1 MSCYPLR
8 ICIFKLIKKRCD
20 IAHSINR
27 QSINFDVSKLYLQ
40 LLPNGRANNPNGL
53 SIGTVFRVSQCEIMN
68 AIPKVLN
75 DLDYILNEL
84 VFARKHKNDFIRSLV
99 LKFDF

>member
-1 MSCYPLR
+1 
-8 ICIFKLIKKRCD
+8 
-20 IAHSINR
+20 
-27 QSINFDVSKLYLQ
+27 
-40 LLPNGRANNPNGL
+40 
-53 SIGTVFRVSQCEIMN
+53 MN

-84 VFARKHKNDFIRSLV
+84 VFAGKHKNDFIRSLV

>member
-1 MSCYPLR
+1 
-8 ICIFKLIKKRCD
+8 
-20 IAHSINR
+20 
-27 QSINFDVSKLYLQ
+27 
-40 LLPNGRANNPNGL
+40 
-53 SIGTVFRVSQCEIMN
+53 MN